1 MNKINEQTETSPNS
15 DAIKFK
21 PQETLL
27 LHTHSK
33 LSTSSIEEEVDR
45 EHFHWGATAEVMEI
59 IRRRNKSPETRRL
72 GERSLKIARHN
83 EKTLRPER
91 STNDLGPISTERK
104 K

>member
-21 PQETLL
+21 PQKTLL

-45 EHFHWGATAEVMEI
+45 EHFHWGATAEVMKSSEGEI
-59 IRRRNKSPETRRL
+59 RVRKH
-72 GERSLKIARHN
+72 G
-83 EKTLRPER
+83 
-91 STNDLGPISTERK
+91 DLVRK
-104 K
+104 V